1 MHYRDIGFI
10 ELNDHYIK
18 GVEYIELSEKKISSK
33 IKILIF
39 KIIIF
44 IKEILSKLKL
54 LNNSLNIIIL
64 FKEEPDKNLLKRMKV
79 YKWNYKK
86 LPLNP
91 YL

>member
-10 ELNDHYIK
+10 KLSDHYIK
-18 GVEYIELSEKKISSK
+18 GVEYIELSEKKIKSK
-33 IKILIF
+33 IKIFIF
-39 KIIIF
+39 KLIIY
-44 IKEILSKLKL
+44 IKDILSKIRL

-64 FKEEPDKNLLKRMKV
+64 FKEEPDKNLLDKMKIH
-79 YKWNYKK
+79 KWHYKK